1 MTRDLLRTI
10 ALLTLSSSFMTV
22 AWYGH
27 LKFKG
32 ASLLTAVALSWLIAL
47 PEYALQVPAN
57 RWGHA
62 SLSAPQLK
70 ILAEAVAIAVFLAFN
85 ALYLKEALRWNQ
97 LAGFA
102 LVLAGLALA
111 LRPSAV

>member
-1 MTRDLLRTI
+1 MTSDLLRTL
-10 ALLTLSSSFMTV
+10 ALLTLSTSFMTV

-32 ASLLTAVALSWLIAL
+32 ASLLTAILVSWLIAL

-57 RWGHA
+57 RWGHR
-62 SLSAPQLK
+62 SLSAPQLR
-70 ILAEAVAIAVFLAFN
+70 ILAEAVSIGVFLAFN

-97 LAGFA
+97 LAGFG
-102 LVLAGLALA
+102 LVLAGVVLAV
-111 LRPSAV
+111 RPS